1 MLEMNVMYIELVP
14 KTLLD
19 DITENR
25 CIPFI
30 GAGFSKNAASTSKFV
45 MPDWNILGKK
55 VAEYMG
61 DEEFDNPVEA
71 LSQYENRYS
80 RANLIE
86 VIAKELHLNEVFP
99 GKTHLSFCR
108 LYFDLVCTTNFDFL
122 LEDSF
127 GEVYSKQGKPY
138 HVITNENRLSTCL
151 NEKTTIL
158 KLHGDFDNP
167 KDMVITENDYDTFVS
182 KNPLLCTYIA
192 NLLITRTP
200 LLIGYSLNDPDL
212 RMLWN
217 IIGSRLRS
225 LRRTGYAIMCS
236 ATESDIIRYK
246 RRGINVINLPVRIE
260 DYPQALETLFN
271 ELLEYWNSITE
282 KSIRTSNEEAI
293 STFKYG
299 YDEISDLC
307 LFSVPYN
314 KLSLYKKYIFPII
327 EQYGFVPVAADDFI
341 IPSENITAKI
351 NTLIQKARIT
361 IVDIS
366 TNNSNIFMELGIINE
381 FSKPCLIVT
390 NDYMNVPIELSNHKV
405 VQGNFEDKLD
415 DLVCSI
421 ENFLEMHKESIK
433 DFEHEPK
440 RLFDIG
446 EYNAAIISAI
456 RLLEIKLTKKWLLAE
471 HNDTRSNAVI
481 PLVQLIKIVGSSY
494 GIDVELVKSWSAIR
508 NKVVHSEYKAT
519 RTQCKKIVDGV
530 YKIINELK

>member
-1 MLEMNVMYIELVP
+1 MKTMYIELVP

-19 DITENR
+19 DITGNR

-30 GAGFSKNAASTSKFV
+30 GAGFSKNADSTSNFI
-45 MPDWNILGKK
+45 MPDWKGLGKK
-55 VAEYMG
+55 IAEYMG
-61 DEEFDNPVEA
+61 DEEFDNPIEA

-86 VIAKELHLNEVFP
+86 VMAKELHLNEVFP
-99 GKTHLSFCR
+99 VKAHLAFCR

-167 KDMVITENDYDTFVS
+167 KDMIITENDYDTYVA
-182 KNPLLCTYIA
+182 KNPLFCTYIA

-217 IIGSRLRS
+217 IIGSRLNS

-236 ATESDIIRYK
+236 ATENDINRYR
-246 RRGINVINLPVRIE
+246 RRGINVINLPVKIE
-260 DYPQALETLFN
+260 DYSDALEKLFH
-271 ELLEYWNSITE
+271 ELLKYWNENTE
-282 KSIRTSNEEAI
+282 KTIRTSNEEAI
-293 STFKYG
+293 SSLKYG
-299 YDEISDLC
+299 YDENSNLC
-307 LFSVPYN
+307 FFSVPYN
-314 KLSLYKKYIFPII
+314 KLSLYKKFIFPII
-327 EQYGFVPVAADDFI
+327 EQHGFVPVAADDFI
-341 IPSENITAKI
+341 LPGDNITAKI
-351 NTLIQKARIT
+351 NTLIQKAKIT

-366 TNNSNIFMELGIINE
+366 TNSSSIFMELGIINE
-381 FSKPCLIVT
+381 THRPCLMIT
-390 NDYMNVPIELSNHKV
+390 DNKMNMPVEVSNNKV
-405 VQGNFEDKLD
+405 VYGDFENEMDNLIQ
-415 DLVCSI
+415 SI
-421 ENFLEMHKESIK
+421 ESFLESNREDIK
-433 DFEHEPK
+433 DFEDEPK
-440 RLFDIG
+440 RLLDLR

-456 RLLEIKLTKKWLLAE
+456 RLLEIKLTKKWLLDE
-471 HNDTRSNAVI
+471 HNDTCSNAVI
-481 PLVQLIKIVGSSY
+481 PLTQLLKIVGSNY
-494 GIDVELVKSWSAIR
+494 GIDVELVKSWSAMR

-519 RTQCKKIVDGV
+519 RTQCKRIVEGV
-530 YKIINELK
+530 YKIINDIE